1 MKKRLLAALVMYLAM
16 TSCNGGEPEPE
27 ATETATATSTPSEA
41 PSPPVSLSGVVND
54 HGREDLSARGA
65 EVSLELELDN
75 FYFEPTFIKVAPGAT
90 VKLEAFN
97 EGDVQHNF
105 GIDSPAVDQTF
116 DPEARRSF
124 DVKLPTS
131 GVVNFYCKFHRGQGM
146 QGAFYF
152 EEGGTAAPATP
163 TQPAPSPTAGG
174 STSSGSTK
182 KSGSSSSGGGGS
194 QDSGGGT
201 EDRGY

>member
-1 MKKRLLAALVMYLAM
+1 MKKGLVAALTMCLAM
-16 TSCNGGEPEPE
+16 TACNGGEAEPE
-27 ATETATATSTPSEA
+27 ATETATATSSPEET
-41 PSPPVSLSGVVND
+41 PSPPVALSGQVND
-54 HGREDLSARGA
+54 HGREDLSGKGA
-65 EVSLELELDN
+65 EVSFELELDD

-90 VKLEAFN
+90 VKLESFN
-97 EGDVQHNF
+97 EGEAQHNF
-105 GIDSPAVDQTF
+105 SIDSPAVDQTF

-124 DVKLPTS
+124 EVKLPSS

-152 EEGGTAAPATP
+152 EEGATAATTTPASPTP
-163 TQPAPSPTAGG
+163 TPTAGG

-182 KSGSSSSGGGGS
+182 KSGGSGTGGGGS

-201 EDRGY
+201 SDPGY